1 MGGMKRKLLRIPAI
15 LATLAMVH
23 AVLAEPA
30 ATEPPA
36 LTADANG
43 ALLLCAERATVNGG
57 TIRVETHD
65 GLSRLGHWRDPSDTA
80 SWKMRVPSDGRYLVR
95 IETAAETAGAVLLV
109 KCNGKL
115 ALSVPASGSPESYK
129 TSRVG
134 EVTLA
139 ANRDITLTLKPVVD
153 GWQPI
158 HVRKVE
164 LIPLP

>member
-1 MGGMKRKLLRIPAI
+1 MA
-15 LATLAMVH
+15 ALAMSH
-23 AVLAEPA
+23 SVLAGA
-30 ATEPPA
+30 AAKDAPA

-43 ALLLCAERATVNGG
+43 ALHLPADRARVSGG
-57 TIRVETHD
+57 TIRVETQD
-65 GLSRLGHWRDPSDTA
+65 GFSRLGHWRDPADTA
-80 SWKMRVPSDGRYLVR
+80 SWKMRVPSDGRYLVC
-95 IETAAETAGAVLLV
+95 IETSAESAGAVLIV

-115 ALSVPASGSPESYK
+115 ALSVPASGGAGVYK
-129 TSRVG
+129 VSRVG

-139 ANRDITLTLKPVVD
+139 ANQDITLTLMPVVD

>member
-1 MGGMKRKLLRIPAI
+1 MKRKLLQVPAI
-15 LATLAMVH
+15 MAALAMIH
-23 AVLAEPA
+23 AVFAEPA
-30 ATEPPA
+30 AKAPPA

-43 ALLLCAERATVNGG
+43 ALHLPAEHAIVTGG
-57 TIRVETHD
+57 TIRVETHE
-65 GLSRLGHWRDPSDTA
+65 GLARLGHWRDPADTA
-80 SWKMRVPSDGRYLVR
+80 SWKMRVPTDGRYLVR
-95 IETAAETAGAVLLV
+95 IETAAEAAGAVLLI

-115 ALSVPASGSPESYK
+115 ALSVPASGSAEIYK

-139 ANRDITLTLKPVVD
+139 AKQDITLTLKPVVD